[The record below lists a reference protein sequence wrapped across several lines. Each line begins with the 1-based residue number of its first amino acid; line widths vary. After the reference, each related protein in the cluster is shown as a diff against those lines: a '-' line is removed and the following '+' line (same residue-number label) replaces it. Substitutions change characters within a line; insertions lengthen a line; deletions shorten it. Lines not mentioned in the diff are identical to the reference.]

1 MRGDYMLGVLDVV
14 TLDNNKDYI
23 VLNVTKLN
31 DINYVSLVGQNDQN
45 DFKLLEE
52 TLKDGEII
60 LKEVSDEIIIE
71 KLRLQVLKESANLL
85 KEIKKNNK

>member
-1 MRGDYMLGVLDVV
+1 MLGVLDVV

-60 LKEVSDEIIIE
+60 LKEISDEIIIE

-85 KEIKKNNK
+85 KEIKEDNK

>member
-1 MRGDYMLGVLDVV
+1 MLGVLDVV

-60 LKEVSDEIIIE
+60 LKEVSDGIIIE

-85 KEIKKNNK
+85 KEIKENNK

>member
-1 MRGDYMLGVLDVV
+1 MLGVLDVV

>member
-1 MRGDYMLGVLDVV
+1 MLGVLDVV

-85 KEIKKNNK
+85 KEIKENNK

>member
-85 KEIKKNNK
+85 KEIKENNK

>member
-1 MRGDYMLGVLDVV
+1 MLGVLDVV

-31 DINYVSLVGQNDQN
+31 DINYVSLVDQNDQN

-52 TLKDGEII
+52 TLNDGEII

-85 KEIKKNNK
+85 KEIKENNK

>member
-1 MRGDYMLGVLDVV
+1 MLGVLDVV

-60 LKEVSDEIIIE
+60 LKDVSDEIIIE

>member
-1 MRGDYMLGVLDVV
+1 MLGVLDVV

-60 LKEVSDEIIIE
+60 LKEISDEIVIE

-85 KEIKKNNK
+85 KEIKKDNK

>member
-1 MRGDYMLGVLDVV
+1 MLGVLDVV

-52 TLKDGEII
+52 TLNDGEII

-85 KEIKKNNK
+85 KEIKENNK